1 MTKRMELPPGS
12 SDERKLRG
20 SQREGASFPVR
31 PLEMELPSSYSAAFA
46 LIKERIRTDRKRT
59 ILAANAAMVMLYWDI
74 GKTILDRQRQEGWG
88 TKVIDRLSYDLC
100 EAFPGM
106 RGLSPRNLKYMRS
119 FASAW
124 PDRQFVQQV
133 AAQIP
138 WFHNVVLLNKI
149 KDTATRLW
157 YAKKAGEEGWSRS
170 LLVTQIETRLHDREG
185 RAVTNVGATLPAAE
199 SDMAAQ
205 VFKDPYLFDF
215 IGSATLRNEREIEQV
230 LVDHI
235 QHFLLE
241 LGAGFAF
248 VGRQVLLE
256 VGNRDF
262 YADLLFY
269 HLKLRCYIIIEL
281 KAVPFDPAFIGQM
294 NLYLSAVDDLMRHP
308 DDEPTIG
315 LLLCKSKERLVVE
328 YALRG
333 VNKPMGV
340 AEWETRLVD
349 SLPAELKGSL
359 PSVEEIEAELVRHET
374 LKQ

>member
-12 SDERKLRG
+12 SDERKSRG

-74 GKTILDRQRQEGWG
+74 GKAILDRQKQEGWG
-88 TKVIDRLSYDLC
+88 AKVIDRLSYDLC

-119 FASAW
+119 FAAAW
-124 PDRQFVQQV
+124 PDRLFVQQV

-149 KDTATRLW
+149 KDTTTRLW
-157 YAKKAGEEGWSRS
+157 Y
-170 LLVTQIETRLHDREG
+170 V
-185 RAVTNVGATLPAAE
+185 V
-199 SDMAAQ
+199 
-205 VFKDPYLFDF
+205 
-215 IGSATLRNEREIEQV
+215 
-230 LVDHI
+230 
-235 QHFLLE
+235 
-241 LGAGFAF
+241 
-248 VGRQVLLE
+248 
-256 VGNRDF
+256 
-262 YADLLFY
+262 
-269 HLKLRCYIIIEL
+269 IEL